1 MTVEIKSPTPDLE
14 KDILTF
20 IPVNYRYK
28 RNESYYLEPYNMTLD
43 PFTDRID
50 IFIKHNYVKIQ
61 LHFYNR
67 VQCADVIV
75 HKGGVYMRVILL
87 FVACILLFI
96 NIIFTILEGFN
107 YYHANYHLGA
117 HSGRIRGASEPAAV
131 VIDGMRYN
139 VKWIIW
145 EGDYV
150 EE

>member
-28 RNESYYLEPYNMTLD
+28 RDESYYLEPYNMTLD

-67 VQCADVIV
+67 VQCEDVIV
-75 HKGGVYMRVILL
+75 HKGGI
-87 FVACILLFI
+87 
-96 NIIFTILEGFN
+96 
-107 YYHANYHLGA
+107 
-117 HSGRIRGASEPAAV
+117 
-131 VIDGMRYN
+131 
-139 VKWIIW
+139 
-145 EGDYV
+145 
-150 EE
+150 